1 MEDDPQMQPID
12 PAMVRYLR
20 VLVTVLT
27 ATMIV
32 GFIVIVGLFVTRF
45 AGQGAPDL
53 PEAITLPE
61 GASPMAFTQ
70 GPRWF
75 AVVTEADEIL
85 IYDRDTGQ
93 LRQTLRIDIS
103 R

>member
-1 MEDDPQMQPID
+1 MDDDPQMQPID

-27 ATMIV
+27 VTMIV

-53 PEAITLPE
+53 PEVIALPE
-61 GASPMAFTQ
+61 GAAPMAFTQ
-70 GPRWF
+70 GSDWF
-75 AVVTEADEIL
+75 AVVTEADEIEFHESMQKL
-85 IYDRDTGQ
+85 HE
-93 LRQTLRIDIS
+93 LNH
-103 R
+103 